1 MKEETLV
8 QIKNKVERLEQ
19 TMQQVIQELY
29 NLKNLSIGTLETIKR
44 MPQYDKALD
53 NLKKESEKQKK
64 KATKTNKSPYAVAI
78 IRQEK

>member
-1 MKEETLV
+1 MKEETLI

-29 NLKNLSIGTLETIKR
+29 NLKNLSVGTLETIKR

-53 NLKKESEKQKK
+53 KLKKDSEQEKKQKDE
-64 KATKTNKSPYAVAI
+64 TKTN
-78 IRQEK
+78 